1 MALTGS
7 RPSTPPPLEVVDGP
21 PITPPNPSV
30 KLTLPTPPSFS
41 ANRARARSITS
52 PDSPAKPANDSPIPR
67 KKGHNRSVSFNQ
79 DVEIKTISPEV
90 NRYMI
95 PQRKLGNPK
104 NDENDEEMEMLT
116 DLVSPR
122 RGPPTHLLLGNRS
135 APISSLRSPFR
146 GGPKSA
152 PVLPLQTKPS
162 RFSST
167 AAARGISI
175 APTLAKLKET
185 RESTRIKHSGAAT
198 AGLPGMKSIWS
209 AGLTASG
216 GWITP
221 GLGSARGAA
230 PTSAATVAR
239 QRGLSVAVI
248 KDGKEMLVESGPIT
262 PGLPSGRKIQEGEA
276 NSQPLSAKSPGKPK
290 EGMLILA
297 ETRTRLTS
305 SNPLQ
310 IPPHTRSYMYFT
322 TMSIRPRSLN
332 TPSLPIGRPLDT
344 QNAIPNRRYQRYFCS
359 SSSRNLIS
367 HSHLVCQRERKRCR
381 SGGQRSSTWGGCR
394 SARGRWG

>member
-1 MALTGS
+1 MALTDI
-7 RPSTPPPLEVVDGP
+7 RPVTPPPLEGDEGL
-21 PITPPNPSV
+21 PITPPNPAV

-52 PDSPAKPANDSPIPR
+52 PDSPAKPSNDSPASK

-95 PQRKLGNPK
+95 PQRKLSIAQ
-104 NDENDEEMEMLT
+104 DEEHDEGMEMLT

-122 RGPPTHLLLGNRS
+122 RGPPTPLLLANRS
-135 APISSLRSPFR
+135 TPISSLRSPFR
-146 GGPKSA
+146 GGPKSD
-152 PVLPLQTKPS
+152 PVLPVQPRSS

-175 APTLAKLKET
+175 APTLAKLKEG
-185 RESTRIKHSGAAT
+185 RETTKLSGAAT

-221 GLGSARGAA
+221 GLGSARGA
-230 PTSAATVAR
+230 TSSSATIAAR

-248 KDGKEMLVESGPIT
+248 KDGKEMLMESGPIT
-262 PGLPSGRKIQEGEA
+262 PGLPSGRKVHDGEVKA
-276 NSQPLSAKSPGKPK
+276 QPLSAKSPGKPK
-290 EGMLILA
+290 ESKYQHHSFEA
-297 ETRTRLTS
+297 ES
-305 SNPLQ
+305 
-310 IPPHTRSYMYFT
+310 
-322 TMSIRPRSLN
+322 
-332 TPSLPIGRPLDT
+332 
-344 QNAIPNRRYQRYFCS
+344 
-359 SSSRNLIS
+359 
-367 HSHLVCQRERKRCR
+367 
-381 SGGQRSSTWGGCR
+381 
-394 SARGRWG
+394 

>member
-1 MALTGS
+1 MALTDI
-7 RPSTPPPLEVVDGP
+7 RPVTPPPLEGDQALP
-21 PITPPNPSV
+21 TTPPNPSV

-52 PDSPAKPANDSPIPR
+52 PDSPAKPANDSPGSK

-79 DVEIKTISPEV
+79 DVEIQTISPEV

-95 PQRKLGNPK
+95 PQRKLSIAQD
-104 NDENDEEMEMLT
+104 DEHDEPLEMLT
-116 DLVSPR
+116 DLISPR
-122 RGPPTHLLLGNRS
+122 RGPPTPLLLGNRS
-135 APISSLRSPFR
+135 TPNSSLRSPFR

-152 PVLPLQTKPS
+152 PVLPIQPKTS

-185 RESTRIKHSGAAT
+185 KGNTRTKHSGAAT

-221 GLGSARGAA
+221 SLGSAKS
-230 PTSAATVAR
+230 TNSAAAATAAR

-262 PGLPSGRKIQEGEA
+262 PGLSSGRKVQDGEVKA
-276 NSQPLSAKSPGKPK
+276 LPLSAKSPGKPK
-290 EGMLILA
+290 ESM
-297 ETRTRLTS
+297 S
-305 SNPLQ
+305 QPL
-310 IPPHTRSYMYFT
+310 
-322 TMSIRPRSLN
+322 
-332 TPSLPIGRPLDT
+332 
-344 QNAIPNRRYQRYFCS
+344 CV
-359 SSSRNLIS
+359 RNN
-367 HSHLVCQRERKRCR
+367 
-381 SGGQRSSTWGGCR
+381 
-394 SARGRWG
+394 

>member
-1 MALTGS
+1 MALTNI
-7 RPSTPPPLEVVDGP
+7 RPVTPPPLEGDEGL
-21 PITPPNPSV
+21 PITPPNPAV

-52 PDSPAKPANDSPIPR
+52 PDSPAKPSNDSPASK

-95 PQRKLGNPK
+95 PQRKLSIAHD
-104 NDENDEEMEMLT
+104 DEQDEGMEMLT
-116 DLVSPR
+116 DLICPR
-122 RGPPTHLLLGNRS
+122 CGPPTPLLLGNRS
-135 APISSLRSPFR
+135 TPVSSLRSPFK

-152 PVLPLQTKPS
+152 PVLPVQPRSS

-175 APTLAKLKET
+175 APTLAKLKEG
-185 RESTRIKHSGAAT
+185 REITKLSGAAT

-221 GLGSARGAA
+221 GLGSARGTTSGAA
-230 PTSAATVAR
+230 AIAAR

-262 PGLPSGRKIQEGEA
+262 PGLPSGRKIQDGEVKT
-276 NSQPLSAKSPGKPK
+276 QPLSAKSPGKPK
-290 EGMLILA
+290 ES
-297 ETRTRLTS
+297 TS
-305 SNPLQ
+305 IHNLYKKKADKQSSCADTTT
-310 IPPHTRSYMYFT
+310 PPVSHVH
-322 TMSIRPRSLN
+322 PDLV
-332 TPSLPIGRPLDT
+332 D
-344 QNAIPNRRYQRYFCS
+344 S
-359 SSSRNLIS
+359 SMIS
-367 HSHLVCQRERKRCR
+367 QHSQSHLQ
-381 SGGQRSSTWGGCR
+381 
-394 SARGRWG
+394 

>member
-1 MALTGS
+1 MSLTDD
-7 RPSTPPPLEVVDGP
+7 RPVTPPPLEGADGP
-21 PITPPNPSV
+21 PTTPPNPSV

-52 PDSPAKPANDSPIPR
+52 PDSPAKPANDSPTPK

-95 PQRKLGNPK
+95 PQRKLGNHK
-104 NDENDEEMEMLT
+104 NDENDEAMEMLT

-122 RGPPTHLLLGNRS
+122 RGPPTPLLLGNRS

-152 PVLPLQTKPS
+152 PVLPLQTRPS

-185 RESTRIKHSGAAT
+185 RESTRTKHSGAAT

-221 GLGSARGAA
+221 GLGSDRGTT
-230 PTSAATVAR
+230 PNSAATIAR

-276 NSQPLSAKSPGKPK
+276 TIQPLSAKSPGKPK
-290 EGMLILA
+290 EGKFIQHL
-297 ETRTRLTS
+297 TKTRLTS
-305 SNPLQ
+305 SDPVQ
-310 IPPHTRSYMYFT
+310 IPPHPWPYMHIPT
-322 TMSIRPRSLN
+322 VSIRP
-332 TPSLPIGRPLDT
+332 
-344 QNAIPNRRYQRYFCS
+344 
-359 SSSRNLIS
+359 
-367 HSHLVCQRERKRCR
+367 
-381 SGGQRSSTWGGCR
+381 
-394 SARGRWG
+394 

>member
-1 MALTGS
+1 MALTEI
-7 RPSTPPPLEVVDGP
+7 RPVTPPPLEGDGP
-21 PITPPNPSV
+21 PSTPPNRSV

-41 ANRARARSITS
+41 ASRARARSITS
-52 PDSPAKPANDSPIPR
+52 PDSPAKPANDSPASK

-95 PQRKLGNPK
+95 PQRKLSISHAHD
-104 NDENDEEMEMLT
+104 DEHDEGMEVLT
-116 DLVSPR
+116 DLISPR
-122 RGPPTHLLLGNRS
+122 RGPPTPLLLGNRS
-135 APISSLRSPFR
+135 APISTLRSPFR

-152 PVLPLQTKPS
+152 PVLPIQARSS

-185 RESTRIKHSGAAT
+185 REITKLSGAAT

-221 GLGSARGAA
+221 GLGSARGTTS
-230 PTSAATVAR
+230 TSAATVAR

-248 KDGKEMLVESGPIT
+248 KDGKEMLVESGPLT
-262 PGLPSGRKIQEGEA
+262 PGLPSGRKMQEGDVKA
-276 NSQPLSAKSPGKPK
+276 QPLSAKSPGKPK
-290 EGMLILA
+290 E
-297 ETRTRLTS
+297 S
-305 SNPLQ
+305 
-310 IPPHTRSYMYFT
+310 
-322 TMSIRPRSLN
+322 
-332 TPSLPIGRPLDT
+332 
-344 QNAIPNRRYQRYFCS
+344 
-359 SSSRNLIS
+359 
-367 HSHLVCQRERKRCR
+367 K
-381 SGGQRSSTWGGCR
+381 
-394 SARGRWG
+394 

>member
-1 MALTGS
+1 MALTES
-7 RPSTPPPLEVVDGP
+7 RPTTPPPLEGVDGP

-52 PDSPAKPANDSPIPR
+52 PDSPAKPTNDSPTPE

-90 NRYMI
+90 NRYI
-95 PQRKLGNPK
+95 VPQRKLNIAQK
-104 NDENDEEMEMLT
+104 EDHDEGLEMLT
-116 DLVSPR
+116 DLISPR
-122 RGPPTHLLLGNRS
+122 RGPPTPLLLGNRS

-175 APTLAKLKET
+175 APTLAKLKEG
-185 RESTRIKHSGAAT
+185 RENARTKHSGAVT

-221 GLGSARGAA
+221 GLGSARGTT
-230 PTSAATVAR
+230 PTSAATIAR

-262 PGLPSGRKIQEGEA
+262 PGLPSGGKIQEA
-276 NSQPLSAKSPGKPK
+276 QAKTQPLSAKSPGKPK
-290 EGMLILA
+290 EGMFILV
-297 ETRTRLTS
+297 ETRTKLTS

-310 IPPHTRSYMYFT
+310 IPPHTRSYMHIP
-322 TMSIRPRSLN
+322 TMSIRP
-332 TPSLPIGRPLDT
+332 
-344 QNAIPNRRYQRYFCS
+344 
-359 SSSRNLIS
+359 
-367 HSHLVCQRERKRCR
+367 
-381 SGGQRSSTWGGCR
+381 
-394 SARGRWG
+394 

>member
-1 MALTGS
+1 MALTDI
-7 RPSTPPPLEVVDGP
+7 RPVTPPPLEGDEGL
-21 PITPPNPSV
+21 PITPPNPAV

-41 ANRARARSITS
+41 ASRARARSITS
-52 PDSPAKPANDSPIPR
+52 PDSPAKPANDSPGSK

-95 PQRKLGNPK
+95 PQRKLSISHAQD
-104 NDENDEEMEMLT
+104 DEQDEGMEMLT
-116 DLVSPR
+116 DLISPR
-122 RGPPTHLLLGNRS
+122 RGPPTPLLLGNRS
-135 APISSLRSPFR
+135 TPISSLRSPFR

-152 PVLPLQTKPS
+152 PVLPVQPRSS

-185 RESTRIKHSGAAT
+185 RENTRTKLSGAAT

-221 GLGSARGAA
+221 GLGSARGT
-230 PTSAATVAR
+230 TSAAATAAR

-262 PGLPSGRKIQEGEA
+262 PGLPSGRKIQDEEVKA
-276 NSQPLSAKSPGKPK
+276 QPLSAKSPGKPK
-290 EGMLILA
+290 ESM
-297 ETRTRLTS
+297 S
-305 SNPLQ
+305 QPLSV
-310 IPPHTRSYMYFT
+310 T
-322 TMSIRPRSLN
+322 N
-332 TPSLPIGRPLDT
+332 
-344 QNAIPNRRYQRYFCS
+344 
-359 SSSRNLIS
+359 
-367 HSHLVCQRERKRCR
+367 E
-381 SGGQRSSTWGGCR
+381 
-394 SARGRWG
+394 